1 MTDYIPLST
10 LNDFIFCPYSIYL
23 HSVYMESDGDVYKA
37 TPQTKGT
44 VAHETVDQKR
54 ASTRKADLMSLP
66 VYCDSLGI
74 SGKIDLYRQDRHLL
88 IERKNNLKQIFK
100 GQIYQLWGQ
109 YFCMVEMGYQ
119 VDAIAFYEI
128 STNKM
133 IPIALPDDQSR
144 QELTDFL
151 RKFRSFDPLHTP
163 FKINTNKCTHCIYC
177 NLCDKTSFDNVYT

>member
-1 MTDYIPLST
+1 M
-10 LNDFIFCPYSIYL
+10 
-23 HSVYMESDGDVYKA
+23 
-37 TPQTKGT
+37 
-44 VAHETVDQKR
+44 
-54 ASTRKADLMSLP
+54 
-66 VYCDSLGI
+66 
-74 SGKIDLYRQDRHLL
+74 

>member
-1 MTDYIPLST
+1 
-10 LNDFIFCPYSIYL
+10 
-23 HSVYMESDGDVYKA
+23 MESDEDMYKA
-37 TPQTKGT
+37 APQTKGT
-44 VAHETVDQKR
+44 VVHESVDLKR
-54 ASTRKADLMSLP
+54 ASTRKADLMSLS

-74 SGKIDLYRQDRHLL
+74 SGKIDIYKQDRHLL

-119 VDAIAFYEI
+119 VEAIAFYEI

-133 IPIALPDDQSR
+133 IPIELPGDQGR
-144 QELTDFL
+144 VELENFL

-163 FKINTNKCTHCIYC
+163 FKINTNKCIHCIYC
-177 NLCDKTSFDNVYT
+177 NLCDKTLLDNVYT